1 MKIVA
6 LSDLHGHLPEV
17 PDCDLLLLAGDYCRN
32 HRDYGWYA
40 GPFYNWLATLRGR
53 GIDVVGVGGNHD
65 WPLHNDPAF
74 ARSLPWH
81 YLLDETLL
89 YFRQDAS
96 DEPPLVIYGSPWQP
110 RFFDWAWN
118 LDEDELASKWSAIP
132 ADTDILLLHGPPFG
146 IADLTRGGDRT
157 GSPSLTRRIDEV
169 KPRLVVC
176 GHIHECF
183 GMHTFRFKGGTSC
196 PLVNASYVDSAYCPQ
211 NVLPPFSF

>member
-74 ARSLPWH
+74 ARSLPWY

-89 YFRQDAS
+89 YFRQDAN
-96 DEPPLVIYGSPWQP
+96 DEPPLVIYGSPWQN

-118 LDEDELASKWSAIP
+118 LDEPELAAKWSLIP
-132 ADTDILLLHGPPFG
+132 NGLDVLLLHGPP
-146 IADLTRGGDRT
+146 RGFGDRT
-157 GSPSLTRRIDEV
+157 AEGVSAGSPSLTTRIIESRP
-169 KPRLVVC
+169 KLVVF
-176 GHIHECF
+176 GHIHEGR
-183 GMHTFRFKGGTSC
+183 GMYRCGESL
-196 PLVNASYVDSAYCPQ
+196 LVNASFVDRQYRPCGQPVA
-211 NVLPPFSF
+211 LELE